1 MISSIYSQKLSNDT
15 VRCVPISTLRHA
27 LVVKQQFDHCQSVLS
42 NCRDSITILTK
53 IITEQ
58 DSLIEIK
65 NQKIKIHESNVTHYE
80 EIQKN
85 KDAIIDV
92 YKIKYT
98 KEKTKKIIGYG
109 VGVLGIF
116 LGLFVL

>member
-65 NQKIKIHESNVTHYE
+65 NQKIKIHELN
-80 EIQKN
+80 EIGR
-85 KDAIIDV
+85 AHV
-92 YKIKYT
+92 
-98 KEKTKKIIGYG
+98 
-109 VGVLGIF
+109 
-116 LGLFVL
+116 

>member
-27 LVVKQQFDHCQSVLS
+27 LIVKQQFDQCQGLLANS
-42 NCRDSITILTK
+42 RDSIIVLNK
-53 IITEQ
+53 LVAEQ
-58 DSLIEIK
+58 DSLIQIK
-65 NQKIKIHESNVTHYE
+65 NKKIQIHESNVSHYE

-92 YKIKYT
+92 YKIKYV